1 MLRRSRYSPTHVFRK
16 LGSRQRPIV
25 GLAIA
30 AVGTFVYARRVI
42 QADSSED
49 DPGLII
55 YTLLS
60 QPDSL
65 IATPTA
71 IYRSSDPDP
80 EQEKADEQTMVKMG
94 LDALTDS
101 GTIDGNTG
109 IRRFYSASVPSSAP
123 RLDST
128 LLSSNKMSTHSS
140 WTIFTLHE
148 GFLGSGW
155 FNMQVLS
162 RGLHASVFGNLI
174 GLLSKYEHSPE
185 HSDVGS
191 MMTYVE
197 EVQEDGFENAVCQ
210 TLKQTFLDMD
220 NLMVHH
226 PVESLA
232 SSPPPSKTS
241 IIASIGA
248 AIPGS
253 SALVAFYDHD
263 PRKLRVANTGSTR
276 AVLGRKSGPK
286 DNDHQTYSV
295 HILSEDHTSNMA
307 PGLFRAFG
315 LGPYKWS
322 LDVQKRLHRDFMGD
336 PPLESSLE
344 GPITAEPSVVTIDI
358 QPGDF
363 LVMGTSGLWNSLTN
377 DEVVGLVGLWLNRRM
392 TSVNNDAPLSQYQE
406 VFLPSDLPAPVGAD
420 NTTMYQRWGVKKRFI
435 CVDNNVAQHLS
446 RNALGGADVSW
457 TATLLAHTPPR
468 SSKLRDDVT
477 VTVVLFNDN
486 SW

>member
-1 MLRRSRYSPTHVFRK
+1 MLHRLRCSFPHVVRSLK
-16 LGSRQRPIV
+16 SRQRPFL

-30 AVGTFVYARRVI
+30 TVGTFFYSRRVI

-49 DPGLII
+49 DPELVI

-60 QPDSL
+60 QPGSI
-65 IATPTA
+65 IASPTTL
-71 IYRSSDPDP
+71 YRSSNPDP
-80 EQEKADEQTMVKMG
+80 EEKADEQTMVRMG
-94 LDALTDS
+94 LGALAGY
-101 GTIDGNTG
+101 GTIEGNTG
-109 IRRFYSASVPSSAP
+109 IRRFDATSVPSSAP
-123 RLDST
+123 RLNNT
-128 LLSSNKMSTHSS
+128 LLSSNKMSTNSS

-155 FNMQVLS
+155 FNMEVLS
-162 RGLHASVFGNLI
+162 RSLHAAVLGNLV
-174 GLLSKYEHSPE
+174 GLLSRYEHSPE

-191 MMTYVE
+191 MMAYAE
-197 EVQEDGFENAVCQ
+197 EAEEGGFDNAVCQ

-220 NLMVHH
+220 NLMIHR
-226 PVESLA
+226 PIELLA
-232 SSPPPSKTS
+232 SREPLSKPS

-253 SALVAFYDHD
+253 SALVAFYDHE

-276 AVLGRKSGPK
+276 AILGRKSGLK
-286 DNDHQTYSV
+286 ENGHQTYTV
-295 HILSEDHTSNMA
+295 HVLSEDHTSAMA
-307 PGLFRAFG
+307 PGLSRAFG

-322 LDVQKRLHRDFMGD
+322 FDVQKQLHKDFMGD
-336 PPLESSLE
+336 PPLNSPLKA
-344 GPITAEPSVVTIDI
+344 PITAEPSVTTIDV

-377 DEVVGLVGLWLNRRM
+377 EEVVGLVGLWVNRNM
-392 TSVNNDAPLSQYQE
+392 TSASLDAPLSQYQD
-406 VFLPSDLPAPVGAD
+406 VILPSDLPAPIGQD
-420 NTTMYQRWGVKKRFI
+420 NTTMYKRWGVEKRFI

-468 SSKLRDDVT
+468 SAKLRDDVT
-477 VTVVLFNDN
+477 VTVVLFDDN
-486 SW
+486 S